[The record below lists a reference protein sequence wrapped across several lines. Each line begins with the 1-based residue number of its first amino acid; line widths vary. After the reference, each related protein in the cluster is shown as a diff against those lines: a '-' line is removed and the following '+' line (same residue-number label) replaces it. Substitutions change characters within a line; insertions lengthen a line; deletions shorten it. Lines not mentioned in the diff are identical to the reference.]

1 MKQEWID
8 RIGVVVMAVLCI
20 GGTLLF
26 VTQVAAQ
33 ERPAFAHDA
42 RLVSDWLDG
51 HSAQAVPLLEAIC
64 TQAQLD
70 ALEAAM
76 FPAPTDA
83 EKLAALES
91 AKRELQRAG
100 LTDAAPAIVEVEKA
114 IDAVPVAAET
124 AKR

>member
-20 GGTLLF
+20 GGTLLSASLLF
-26 VTQVAAQ
+26 VEQIAAQ

-51 HSAQAVPLLEAIC
+51 HSGEAVSLLESVC
-64 TQAQLD
+64 TQPQID

-76 FPAPTDA
+76 FPVPTDA
-83 EKLAALES
+83 DGPTGE
-91 AKRELQRAG
+91 
-100 LTDAAPAIVEVEKA
+100 DDIPF
-114 IDAVPVAAET
+114 
-124 AKR
+124 